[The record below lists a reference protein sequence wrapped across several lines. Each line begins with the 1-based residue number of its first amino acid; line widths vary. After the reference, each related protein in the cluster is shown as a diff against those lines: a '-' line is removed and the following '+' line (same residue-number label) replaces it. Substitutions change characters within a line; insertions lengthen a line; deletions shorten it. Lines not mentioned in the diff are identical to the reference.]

1 MPPGFLVGWMST
13 RTVTFFDLVRPSLEA
28 VEVRMRERVGE
39 HHAALDSAIDHLLSS
54 GGKRVRPTV
63 VLLTAAMF
71 GGDPTRAVTLAAAIE
86 MLHTATLVHDDLI
99 DGALLRRGAP
109 TLNAQWTPGAT
120 VLTGDYIFARA
131 AHLAAQ
137 TGSLVVME
145 MFARTL
151 MIIVSGEINQLF
163 RSRSKDLRKDY
174 FDRIYAKTAS
184 LFEVSTEASAV
195 LSDAPAAHVALA
207 KTVGYN
213 LGVAFQIVDDVLDF
227 VGNQEEVG
235 KPVASDLRQGLLTLP
250 ALLSIDSRPVDDA
263 FLDAILQ
270 RRLDPAVL
278 EDLIWQV
285 RTSDAIARALDEAR
299 GFVRLAQ
306 EALAS
311 LPACRERDALSDL
324 AAYVVQRTV

>member
-1 MPPGFLVGWMST
+1 MNP
-13 RTVTFFDLVRPSLEA
+13 RTTPFFDLVRPSLEE
-28 VEVRMRERVGE
+28 VEARMRERTGE

-63 VLLTAAMF
+63 VLLTAAML
-71 GGDPTRAVTLAAAIE
+71 GGERPRAVTLAAAIE

-99 DGALLRRGAP
+99 DGALLRRGTP

-137 TGSLVVME
+137 TGSIEVME

-163 RSRSKDLRKDY
+163 RTRTRDLRQDY

-184 LFEVSTEASAV
+184 LFEVSGEAAAV
-195 LSDAPAAHVALA
+195 LSRASLEHTAQA

-250 ALLSIDSRPVDDA
+250 ALLTLDGRPMGDD
-263 FLDAILQ
+263 FVDAILE
-270 RRLDPAVL
+270 RRLDPTAL
-278 EDLIWQV
+278 EELIWQV
-285 RTSDAIARALDEAR
+285 RTSDAIARSLDEAR
-299 GFVRLAQ
+299 AFVRRAQ
-306 EALAS
+306 DALAL
-311 LPACRERDALSDL
+311 LPASPERDALSDL
-324 AAYVVQRTV
+324 AAYVVQRTA

>member
-1 MPPGFLVGWMST
+1 
-13 RTVTFFDLVRPSLEA
+13 
-28 VEVRMRERVGE
+28 
-39 HHAALDSAIDHLLSS
+39 
-54 GGKRVRPTV
+54 
-63 VLLTAAMF
+63 
-71 GGDPTRAVTLAAAIE
+71 LAAAIE

-99 DGALLRRGAP
+99 DGALLRRGTP

-137 TGSLVVME
+137 TGSIEVME

-163 RSRSKDLRKDY
+163 RSRARDLRKDY

-184 LFEVSTEASAV
+184 LYEVTGEAAAV
-195 LSDAPAAHVALA
+195 LSRASAEHTAQA

-250 ALLSIDSRPVDDA
+250 ALLALDSRPMGDD
-263 FLDAILQ
+263 FIDAILE
-270 RRLDPAVL
+270 RRLDPAAL
-278 EDLIWQV
+278 EELIWQV
-285 RTSDAIARALDEAR
+285 RTSDAIARSLDEAR
-299 GFVRLAQ
+299 AYVRRAQ
-306 EALAS
+306 DGLAS
-311 LPACRERDALSDL
+311 LPASRERDALSDL

>member
-1 MPPGFLVGWMST
+1 MTT
-13 RTVTFFDLVRPSLEA
+13 RTATFFDLVRPSLDE
-28 VEVRMRERVGE
+28 VEERMRARIGE

-63 VLLTAAMF
+63 VLLTAALF
-71 GGDPTRAVTLAAAIE
+71 GGDRTRAVTLAAAIE

-99 DGALLRRGAP
+99 DGALLRRGTP

-145 MFARTL
+145 MFAETL
-151 MIIVSGEINQLF
+151 MTIVGGEISQLF
-163 RSRSKDLRKDY
+163 RSRSGDLRRDY

-184 LFEVSTEASAV
+184 LFEVSTAAAAV
-195 LSDAPAAHVALA
+195 LSGAPAAQVASA

-250 ALLSIDSRPVDDA
+250 ALLAIDSRPVDDD
-263 FLDAILQ
+263 FIDAILQ
-270 RRLDPAVL
+270 RRLDPSVL

-285 RTSDAIARALDEAR
+285 RTSDAIARSLDEAR
-299 GFVRLAQ
+299 SYVRLAQ
-306 EALAS
+306 DSLAAL
-311 LPACRERDALSDL
+311 PDCRERDALSEL
-324 AAYVVQRTV
+324 AAYIVQRTL

>member
-1 MPPGFLVGWMST
+1 MST
-13 RTVTFFDLVRPSLEA
+13 RTAVFFDLVRLSLDEVEA
-28 VEVRMRERVGE
+28 RMRERTGE
-39 HHAALDSAIDHLLSS
+39 PHAALDSAIHHLLAS

-63 VLLTAAMF
+63 VLLTAAML
-71 GGDPTRAVTLAAAIE
+71 GGDRTRAVTLAAAIE

-99 DGALLRRGAP
+99 DGALLRRGAA

-137 TGSLVVME
+137 TGSIEVME

-151 MIIVSGEINQLF
+151 MTIVSGEINQLF
-163 RSRSKDLRKDY
+163 RSRSRDLRKDY
-174 FDRIYAKTAS
+174 YDRIYAKTAS
-184 LFEVSTEASAV
+184 LFEVSTEAAAV
-195 LSDAPAAHVALA
+195 LSHADPDQTAQA
-207 KTVGYN
+207 KVVGFN
-213 LGVAFQIVDDVLDF
+213 LGLAFQIVDDVLDF

-250 ALLSIDSRPVDDA
+250 ALLAIDSRPVDDA
-263 FLDAILQ
+263 TIDAILE
-270 RRLDPAVL
+270 RRLDPAAL

-285 RTSDAIARALDEAR
+285 RTSDAIARSLDEAR
-299 GFVRLAQ
+299 GFVRRAH

-311 LPACRERDALSDL
+311 LPAGRERDALSDL
-324 AAYVVQRTV
+324 AAYVVQRTL

>member
-1 MPPGFLVGWMST
+1 MTT
-13 RTVTFFDLVRPSLEA
+13 RTATFFDLVRPSLDE
-28 VEVRMRERVGE
+28 VEERMRARIGE

-63 VLLTAAMF
+63 VLLTAALF
-71 GGDPTRAVTLAAAIE
+71 GGDRSRAVTLAAAIE

-99 DGALLRRGAP
+99 DGALLRRGTP

-145 MFARTL
+145 MFAETL
-151 MIIVSGEINQLF
+151 MTIVGGEINQLF
-163 RSRSKDLRKDY
+163 HSRSGDLRRDY

-184 LFEVSTEASAV
+184 LFEVSTEAAAV
-195 LSDAPAAHVALA
+195 LSGAPAPQVALA

-213 LGVAFQIVDDVLDF
+213 LGIGFQIVDDVLDF

-250 ALLSIDSRPVDDA
+250 ALLAVDSRHVDDD
-263 FLDAILQ
+263 FIDAILQ
-270 RRLDPAVL
+270 RRLDPTAL

-285 RTSDAIARALDEAR
+285 RTSDAIARSLDEAR
-299 GFVRLAQ
+299 AYVRRAQ
-306 EALAS
+306 DALAS
-311 LPACRERDALSDL
+311 LPACRERDALSEL
-324 AAYVVQRTV
+324 AAYIVQRTL